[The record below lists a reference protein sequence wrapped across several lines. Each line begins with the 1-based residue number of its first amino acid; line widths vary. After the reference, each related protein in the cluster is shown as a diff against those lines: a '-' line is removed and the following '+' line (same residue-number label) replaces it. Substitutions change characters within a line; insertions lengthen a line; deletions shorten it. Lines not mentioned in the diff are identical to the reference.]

1 MGRVVKQTWI
11 NYAKAMYRFLIT
23 ASILVLLGFIYLGS
37 RLIVPSLPLPARI
50 TLWII
55 LGGMIANLLWLPFK
69 RWQRQSG
76 TQLTGAATRWL
87 EASAYNLMGFLSLLL
102 LFTALS
108 EFARLALN
116 TAPAAWT
123 ASLVL
128 ALPKALNPESA
139 FALAIAT
146 LSLFFFFWGRITVA
160 VGPRYRHVQ
169 VVFPLPGKKKRRPRF
184 RRHKHA
190 TQRIRIAQV
199 SDLHIGRAIKKDYV
213 ARVARMITDKNAD
226 VACFTGDI
234 GDGNIATLRED
245 ASPLADIRTKH
256 GTYYI
261 PGNHEYYWGMQT
273 WLAEFKKLGF
283 KSVINRG
290 ETVKTDAGDLFIAG
304 VSDPTAARFAEELPK
319 IPERAASDVAI
330 LLAHQP
336 IFARSAEQKNYD
348 MMLSGHTHGGQ
359 YIPWSWVVHLVYR
372 FASGLYRFG
381 GMLIYVNDGT
391 GYWGA
396 PLRVGTRLE
405 ITILDIYMSAETD
418 SGQNP
423 KSPSV

>member
-1 MGRVVKQTWI
+1 
-11 NYAKAMYRFLIT
+11 MYRFLIT

-37 RLIVPSLPLPARI
+37 RLIVPSLPLAARL
-50 TLWII
+50 TLWLL

-76 TQLTGAATRWL
+76 TLLTGAATRLL

-102 LFTALS
+102 FFTAAS
-108 EFARLALN
+108 EFARLALRTLPN
-116 TAPAAWT
+116 AWT

-128 ALPKALNPESA
+128 ALPAGMNPEA
-139 FALAIAT
+139 ALALAIAALAT
-146 LSLFFFFWGRITVA
+146 FFFFWGRIAVA
-160 VGPRYRHVQ
+160 IGPRYRFVK
-169 VVFPLPGKKKRRPRF
+169 VVFPLPGKKRRRPRF
-184 RRHKHA
+184 RKHKHA

-213 ARVARMITDKNAD
+213 ARVARMITEQNAD
-226 VACFTGDI
+226 IACFTGDI
-234 GDGNIATLRED
+234 GDGNTAALRED
-245 ASPLADIRTKH
+245 AAPLADIRTNH

-261 PGNHEYYWGMQT
+261 PGNHEYYWGMQA
-273 WLAEFKKLGF
+273 WLAEFKRLGF

-290 ETVKTDAGDLFIAG
+290 EIIKTEAGQLFIAG
-304 VSDPTAARFAEELPK
+304 TSDPTAARFAEELPK
-319 IPERAASDVAI
+319 IPERGESDLAI

-336 IFARSAEQKNYD
+336 IFARSAEKKNYD

-405 ITILDIYMSAETD
+405 ITILDIYLAEER
-418 SGQNP
+418 SSSQP
-423 KSPSV
+423 KGKVDAP

>member
-1 MGRVVKQTWI
+1 
-11 NYAKAMYRFLIT
+11 MYRFLIT

-37 RLIVPSLPLPARI
+37 RLIVPSLPLAARV

-55 LGGMIANLLWLPFK
+55 LGAMIANLLWLPFK

-108 EFARLALN
+108 EFARLALK
-116 TAPAAWT
+116 TAPADWT

-128 ALPKALNPESA
+128 ALPRVLNLESA
-139 FALAIAT
+139 FALVIAT
-146 LSLFFFFWGRITVA
+146 LSVFFFFWGRITVA

-184 RRHKHA
+184 RRRKHT

-213 ARVARMITDKNAD
+213 ARVARMISDKDAD

-234 GDGNIATLRED
+234 GDGNIATLRDD
-245 ASPLADIRTKH
+245 AAPLADIRTKH

-283 KSVINRG
+283 KAVINRG
-290 ETVKTDAGDLFIAG
+290 ETIKTDAGQLFIAG
-304 VSDPTAARFAEELPK
+304 VSDPTAARFAEDLPK
-319 IPERAASDVAI
+319 IPERGESDVAI

-336 IFARSAEQKNYD
+336 IFARSAAQKNYD

-405 ITILDIYMSAETD
+405 ITILDIYLDTESAQGQSPAAD
-418 SGQNP
+418 SVKKRKNI
-423 KSPSV
+423 